1 MLARICNLGGGGRCE
16 GKRISLLRGAQQPPP
31 SRVSERRGLAG
42 RSWLV
47 LHESGKSEWLSLA
60 WESEPTDD
68 TLSVFVM
75 RQKVLVTSFTNHSYS
90 DPLSEFCILLVQ
102 SLVLKSVFLS
112 FCLSVFLSLV
122 IIGLRSS
129 QTTFCVNKDIWFL
142 LLESPSLNVF
152 ISCPHVVYTK
162 GRPQNTSEYTKPC
175 WAAKETHLSEHD
187 MIYFFYVSIFF
198 LQKCGNILKVWKN
211 EKTN

>member
-1 MLARICNLGGGGRCE
+1 MLARICDLGGE
-16 GKRISLLRGAQQPPP
+16 GERWRWVVMWGTRISLLRGAQQPPR

-47 LHESGKSEWLSLA
+47 LHESGKSEWMSLA
-60 WESEPTDD
+60 WESESTDD

-112 FCLSVFLSLV
+112 FCLSIFLSFCLSVFLS
-122 IIGLRSS
+122 
-129 QTTFCVNKDIWFL
+129 FCLSVFL
-142 LLESPSLNVF
+142 SFCLSVSL
-152 ISCPHVVYTK
+152 
-162 GRPQNTSEYTKPC
+162 
-175 WAAKETHLSEHD
+175 
-187 MIYFFYVSIFF
+187 FF
-198 LQKCGNILKVWKN
+198 LSFSSW
-211 EKTN
+211 

>member
-1 MLARICNLGGGGRCE
+1 MIWEGVEWRYG
-16 GKRISLLRGAQQPPP
+16 GKRISLLRGAQQPPR

-47 LHESGKSEWLSLA
+47 LHESGKSEWMSLA
-60 WESEPTDD
+60 WESESTDD

-112 FCLSVFLSLV
+112 FCLSIFLSFCLSVFLSFRLLFCW
-122 IIGLRSS
+122 GWMDEWMGWMDGWSS
-129 QTTFCVNKDIWFL
+129 
-142 LLESPSLNVF
+142 
-152 ISCPHVVYTK
+152 
-162 GRPQNTSEYTKPC
+162 
-175 WAAKETHLSEHD
+175 
-187 MIYFFYVSIFF
+187 
-198 LQKCGNILKVWKN
+198 
-211 EKTN
+211 